1 MNIEPDFSKRGGLV
15 VAVAQD
21 VETGEV
27 LMVAYMN
34 REAWERTLATG
45 LACYWSTSRNQL
57 WTKGESSG
65 HVQEVQEIR
74 IDCDNDAVLLK
85 VRQRGGAACHEGY
98 PSCFYR
104 QRVGDEWRTVQQ
116 RVFDPRKVYRPA
128 GQE

>member
-1 MNIEPDFSKRGGLV
+1 MNIEPDFAKRGGLV

-21 VETGEV
+21 CDSGEV

-57 WTKGESSG
+57 WVKGESSG
-65 HVQEVQEIR
+65 HVQEVKEIR

-85 VRQRGGAACHEGY
+85 VHQRGGAACHEGY

-104 QRVGDEWRTVQQ
+104 QRVGDDWKTVQQ
-116 RVFDPRKVYRPA
+116 RVFEPEEVYGPSRS
-128 GQE
+128 